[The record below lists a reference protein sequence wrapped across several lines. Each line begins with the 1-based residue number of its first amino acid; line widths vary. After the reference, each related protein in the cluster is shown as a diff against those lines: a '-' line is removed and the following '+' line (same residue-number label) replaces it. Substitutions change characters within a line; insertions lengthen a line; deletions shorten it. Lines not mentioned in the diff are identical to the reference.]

1 MRQAKILELC
11 AVDVTARFIL
21 LPLMERLQGEGFE
34 VHVGCSP
41 GQHLDYLRGLGLEV
55 RPVAIARRV
64 ASPRHFLSLIRLT
77 RLMRRERY
85 DVVHVHTPVAAAL
98 GRIAAR
104 LAGVRVVIYTAHG
117 FYFHDR
123 MPPWKRSLIAFV
135 ERALFRLGTTALFT
149 VSAEDRETAVA
160 KRIAPAAKVVWV
172 SNGVDLARFRPQ
184 DRSALRREL
193 GFQPEDRV
201 VGFVGRLVPEKGVWE
216 LLRAMALVRWQHPEA
231 KLLIVGET
239 LKSDRA
245 RSETASVT
253 RFIQEEGL
261 TEAVRCVG
269 FQDDVAPYLSAM
281 DLFVLPS
288 HREGLPLTVLE
299 AMASGLP
306 VVATNIRGCREEV
319 VDGVT
324 GRLVP
329 PEDPRALAE
338 AISAI
343 LMDPEGAAKMGQA
356 GRKRVEAEF
365 DEKRVVAEQVAL
377 YERLLAGR
385 E

>member
-1 MRQAKILELC
+1 VRRIKILELC

-21 LPLMERLQGEGFE
+21 LPLVERLRREGFE

-41 GQHLDYLRGLGLEV
+41 GRHLDYLRGLGLEV

-64 ASPRHFLSLIRLT
+64 ASPRHVLSLIRLT

-98 GRIAAR
+98 GRVAAR
-104 LAGVRVVIYTAHG
+104 LAGVPVVIYTAHG

-160 KRIAPAAKVVWV
+160 KRIAPAAKVVWIG
-172 SNGVDLARFRPQ
+172 NGVDVVRFRPQ
-184 DRSALRREL
+184 DGSALRKEL
-193 GFQPEDRV
+193 GLRPEDRV
-201 VGFVGRLVPEKGVWE
+201 VGFVGRLVPEKGFWE
-216 LLRAMALVRWQHPEA
+216 LLRAMALVQRQHPKA

-245 RSETASVT
+245 RSETASAT
-253 RFIQEEGL
+253 RFILEEGL

-288 HREGLPLTVLE
+288 HREGLPLTILE

-319 VDGVT
+319 IDGVT

-329 PEDPRALAE
+329 VEDAASLAE
-338 AISAI
+338 AISGI
-343 LMDPEGAAKMGQA
+343 LSDEEQRLRMGLAARDRA
-356 GRKRVEAEF
+356 TREF
-365 DEKRVVAEQVAL
+365 DLEKAL
-377 YERLLAGR
+377 DRQIAAIRALLGD
-385 E
+385 